1 MSDVATKTP
10 ETDLPEVSLRIYELG
25 YHIIST
31 VKEDETDRVSTA
43 IRSVIEKA
51 GGSFIAE
58 GAPQNIKLAYP
69 MFVTNEGKR
78 TRYNHAY
85 FGWIKFEVG
94 ADKAEGIEAALKAN
108 KDVLRSL
115 MFKTVRE
122 DTRASARPTG
132 LREVRREGTIKS
144 TPKKGAEGAT
154 EEVSE
159 EALDKSIEGIIT
171 A

>member
-1 MSDVATKTP
+1 MSEAKHKAP
-10 ETDLPEVSLRIYELG
+10 EADLVEVTLRIYELG

-31 VKEDETDRVSTA
+31 VKEDEVDRVTST

-51 GGSFIAE
+51 GGTFIAE
-58 GAPQNIKLAYP
+58 GAPQNVKLAYS

-78 TRYNHAY
+78 TRYNQAY

-94 ADKAEGIEAALKAN
+94 ANQAEGIEAALKAN

-122 DTRASARPTG
+122 DTRASSRPAG

-144 TPKKGAEGAT
+144 TPKKGAEGAA
-154 EEVSE
+154 EGVSE

>member
-1 MSDVATKTP
+1 MSEAKVKTP
-10 ETDLPEVSLRIYELG
+10 EADLPEVTLRIYELG

-31 VKEDETDRVSTA
+31 VKEEDVDRVTNG

-51 GGSFIAE
+51 KGSFIAE
-58 GAPQNIKLAYP
+58 GAAQNVKLAYP
-69 MFVTNEGKR
+69 MYVTNEGKR
-78 TRYNHAY
+78 TRYDRAY

-94 ADKAEGIEAALKAN
+94 AHEAEGIEAAIKAN

-122 DTRASARPTG
+122 DTRASARPAG

-144 TPKKGAEGAT
+144 APKKGAEGAT